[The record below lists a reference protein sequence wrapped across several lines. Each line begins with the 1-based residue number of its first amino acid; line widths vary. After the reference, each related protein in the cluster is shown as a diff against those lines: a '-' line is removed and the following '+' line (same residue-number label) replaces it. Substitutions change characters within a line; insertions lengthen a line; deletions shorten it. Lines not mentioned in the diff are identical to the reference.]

1 MSRRK
6 NGSPPM
12 WSSCACVSTTPRT
25 FFALSRRYFM
35 SGMTRSMPSISSS
48 GNMSPASTTTM
59 SSPHSIAI
67 MFLPISPTPPSGMTR
82 SGSAKEIELLRVL
95 CHDGLL
101 LLGRALGRE
110 QGRQR
115 LEVLLE
121 LRTQARLVQR
131 GRGMEHREHRH
142 VGDAARPAV
151 DARDGLAGE
160 ELVHREA
167 SERHDDRGA
176 QGLDV
181 RAEPDIAGGDLVRER
196 IAVLGRPV
204 PDDVRDEDLV
214 AVEPDPGQKL
224 VEELASGAD
233 ERFAL
238 DVLVVA
244 RRLAEEEDPGLGAA
258 VARHRLA
265 GPLVERTTG
274 AGADLGRESLESV
287 GHAAIIGV
295 RVAGGTGKERPCR
308 AAAASRRRRRRSLTA
323 RTSRPRPRG
332 SGNRT
337 ASGRRV

>member
-101 LLGRALGRE
+101 LLGRALGLE
-110 QGRQR
+110 HGRQR

-121 LRTQARLVQR
+121 LRAQARLVQR
-131 GRGMEHREHRH
+131 RGGMEHREHRH

-160 ELVHREA
+160 ELVHGEA
-167 SERHDDRGA
+167 SERHDDLRA
-176 QGLDV
+176 QRLDV
-181 RAEPDIAGGDLVRER
+181 RAEPHVARGDLVRER
-196 IAVLGRPV
+196 VAILGRAV
-204 PDDVRDEDLV
+204 AHHVRDEDLR
-214 AVEPDPGQKL
+214 AVEPDPRQQL
-224 VEELASGAD
+224 IEELARGTD
-233 ERFAL
+233 ERS
-238 DVLVVA
+238 
-244 RRLAEEEDPGLGAA
+244 RSEE
-258 VARHRLA
+258 
-265 GPLVERTTG
+265 
-274 AGADLGRESLESV
+274 
-287 GHAAIIGV
+287 
-295 RVAGGTGKERPCR
+295 
-308 AAAASRRRRRRSLTA
+308 
-323 RTSRPRPRG
+323 
-332 SGNRT
+332 
-337 ASGRRV
+337 RRVGKDGRDRRQ